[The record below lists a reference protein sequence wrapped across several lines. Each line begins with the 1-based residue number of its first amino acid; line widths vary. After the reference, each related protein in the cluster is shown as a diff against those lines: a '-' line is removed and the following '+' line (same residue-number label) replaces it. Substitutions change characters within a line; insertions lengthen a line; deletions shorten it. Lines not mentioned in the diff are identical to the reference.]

1 MRLVVPEVDYDW
13 GKVKLLAGNRYVMEP
28 RAVGGFLMRVDGKAS
43 VEAVDLLPYYP
54 AENYNHKTLTIIRA
68 GGIGD
73 ILMLT
78 PLLKAMVDRW
88 PDAHIEVCCGSRS
101 AFCLPPEIDW
111 LPYPATLESLS
122 DKDGILNLTGV
133 VESEFEKHAVHAFGE
148 KAGFND
154 LPLKLHYQPDSSL
167 VGDLKIRYPK
177 KAAKRIGLQVK
188 ASSLIRSYPNTDDLI
203 SILVQAG
210 VEVVLFGDP
219 HSILVDRPHPLITN
233 ASADALDMEDSVALA
248 SLCDLLIA
256 PDSAFVHFGCAM
268 NVPTIGIYGSF
279 SYSIRKTEGHPA
291 NYFYEAKGEC
301 SPCNFHGEGGEKWP
315 SHGPCRRSGFCNVLA
330 GIPAERIARKA
341 IQICTR

>member
-28 RAVGGFLMRVDGKAS
+28 RAVGGFLMRVDGRAS

-101 AFCLPPEIDW
+101 AFCLPSEIDW

-133 VESEFEKHAVHAFGE
+133 VENEFEKHAVHAFGE
-148 KAGFND
+148 RAGFTD
-154 LPLKLHYQPDSSL
+154 LPLKLHYQPDAGL
-167 VGDLKIRYPK
+167 VGDLKIKYPK
-177 KAAKRIGLQVK
+177 KGKARVGIQMR
-188 ASSLIRSYPNTDDLI
+188 ASSPIRSYPHVNEVISLLI
-203 SILVQAG
+203 QKGI
-210 VEVVLFGDP
+210 EVVMLGEP
-219 HSILVDRPHPLITN
+219 NSIIQDVRNDLLLNGSTQGW
-233 ASADALDMEDSVALA
+233 DMEDSVAFA
-248 SLCDLLIA
+248 SLCDCVIA
-256 PDSAFVHFGCAM
+256 PDSAFVHFCCAM
-268 NVPTIGIYGSF
+268 NVPVVGLYGSF
-279 SYSIRKTEGHPA
+279 DYGIRRTEGSPK
-291 NYFYEAKGEC
+291 NYFIQAKGEC
-301 SPCNFHGEGGEKWP
+301 SPCNHHGEGGLQWP
-315 SHGPCRRSGFCNVLA
+315 SHGPCNRSGLCNVLA
-330 GIPAERIARKA
+330 GIPADRVARKA
-341 IQICTR
+341 IQICTQ